1 MVDDV
6 LIDEGDQEPRT
17 RADWVDQKLR
27 AAILAGDLQP
37 GQRLHAAE
45 LGKQWSVSPTP
56 LREAFQRLAVEGLLE
71 LVPQRGARVAGISLA
86 DAYEVHELRAILEPV
101 ALRSSME
108 HADDEWLAQLDAAHE
123 ELTRELR
130 RSKPNRGAVEA
141 AHRIY
146 HQTLLGRCSSRWML
160 RILDLLNTHV
170 IRYWTLSAAPRR
182 DTEAVI
188 AEHTRL
194 HELVRAGKV
203 DVAAAELAAHLQHAL
218 HSVLERMAESALD
231 GDAGDD

>member
-1 MVDDV
+1 MSYTEPLEPDD
-6 LIDEGDQEPRT
+6 GPRT

-27 AAILAGDLQP
+27 EAILSGELRP
-37 GQRLHAAE
+37 GQRLQAAA

-71 LVPQRGARVAGISLA
+71 LVPQRGARVARVSLDEA
-86 DAYEVHELRAILEPV
+86 REVHELRAILEPV
-101 ALRSSME
+101 ALRSSMD
-108 HADDEWLAQLDAAHE
+108 HADEEWLFELDRVHH

-130 RSKPNRGAVEA
+130 RKRPDRGAVEA
-141 AHRIY
+141 AHREY
-146 HQTLLGRCSSRWML
+146 HQALLARCSSRWML
-160 RILDLLNTHV
+160 RILELLNSHV

-188 AEHTRL
+188 AEHDRI
-194 HELVRAGKV
+194 HALVRAGKT

-218 HSVLERMAESALD
+218 HSVVERMAASEPETRPRDL
-231 GDAGDD
+231 

>member
-1 MVDDV
+1 MVDE
-6 LIDEGDQEPRT
+6 LLTDEAGEEPRT

-27 AAILAGDLQP
+27 AAILAGDLKP
-37 GQRLHAAE
+37 GQRLQAAE

-108 HADDEWLAQLDAAHE
+108 NADDEWLADLDAAHE
-123 ELTRELR
+123 VLTAELR
-130 RSKPNRGAVEA
+130 RVRPNRGAVEA

-146 HQTLLGRCSSRWML
+146 HQTLLARCRSRWML

-182 DTEAVI
+182 DTESVI
-188 AEHTRL
+188 AEHDRL
-194 HELVRAGKV
+194 HELVRAGKA
-203 DVAAAELAAHLQHAL
+203 DVAGAELAAHLQNAL
-218 HSVLERMAESALD
+218 HSVLERMTESAADED
-231 GDAGDD
+231 GGSV